1 MKRIIFV
8 VACVAI
14 GIVGA
19 AACGGA
25 PRPPD
30 VPGTRPAAAAVPE
43 APSAFPRPPP
53 PEAPRLLNRHKPASQ
68 IPCR

>member
-25 PRPPD
+25 TPKPAD
-30 VPGTRPAAAAVPE
+30 VPGTPEGSAAVPE
-43 APSAFPRPPP
+43 APSASAPAT
-53 PEAPRLLNRHKPASQ
+53 PEAPKAP
-68 IPCR
+68 